1 MCHAKEEH
9 WFWSG
14 MRSLASWSPCC
25 SRPTRSGSAPIV
37 QHAKEVL
44 VSGQRKN
51 PEHSAQVLREA

>member
-1 MCHAKEEH
+1 MRNA
-9 WFWSG
+9 FSG
-14 MRSLASWSPCC
+14 FLVSLLSSSDSLWVGANGP
-25 SRPTRSGSAPIV
+25 APIV